1 MSEGESE
8 PTGVWFSIFS
18 EPTGVWFSIF
28 QDLEGYG
35 FDGHIFSVSFL
46 QSFFFFCRDAILK
59 VASRN
64 SLRSEAR
71 RRLKNQRREIASIVE
86 FCRNNPQAHLWLDP
100 VLSRRLWT
108 RTARNLLPPHFHLWE
123 ALSARVQQGSISH
136 PLLFGESDSVLLS
149 WSSGGASCGA
159 GHWARSWEGE
169 DYSLWSMF
177 WWCLGAIDPIRQ
189 VWRGD
194 QNAMIPSS
202 F

>member
-1 MSEGESE
+1 MHF
-8 PTGVWFSIFS
+8 T
-18 EPTGVWFSIF
+18 F
-28 QDLEGYG
+28 QDFEGYG

-108 RTARNLLPPHFHLWE
+108 RTARNLLPPFSLVTSDWSEPFSLQEAGVQEAEDAEVFHLE
-123 ALSARVQQGSISH
+123 AKNEVCIQKVLVLGPHFMWFNLWYFCLHRSKHQVLVMEK
-136 PLLFGESDSVLLS
+136 LLPPRQRIRRSV
-149 WSSGGASCGA
+149 CK
-159 GHWARSWEGE
+159 
-169 DYSLWSMF
+169 
-177 WWCLGAIDPIRQ
+177 
-189 VWRGD
+189 
-194 QNAMIPSS
+194 
-202 F
+202 